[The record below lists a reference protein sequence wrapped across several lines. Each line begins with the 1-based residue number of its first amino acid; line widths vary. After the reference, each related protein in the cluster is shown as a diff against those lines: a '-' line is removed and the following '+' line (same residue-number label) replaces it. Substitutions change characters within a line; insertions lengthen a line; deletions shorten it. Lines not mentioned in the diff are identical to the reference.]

1 MLFHSLETGPVNRRQ
16 LDCVEIYMPKRLKHL
31 SEIYGYLRRKTLLRG
46 GDELSLEGFSIY
58 EVDGVFRGK
67 DDTLW
72 EERSLVI
79 RILFV
84 RPLDTPEL
92 TLQAKI
98 LDLGRAISEIAA
110 TEEEIWICNY
120 QQSVSIFRPISMIIK

>member
-1 MLFHSLETGPVNRRQ
+1 MLYYSLETGPVNRRE
-16 LDCVEIYMPKRLKHL
+16 LDCVEVYMPKRLKHL
-31 SEIYGYLRRKTLLRG
+31 SEIYAYLRRKTQLGRG
-46 GDELSLEGFSIY
+46 DALSLEGFSIY
-58 EVDGVFRGK
+58 EVDGVFRGQG
-67 DDTLW
+67 DTLW

-84 RPLDTPEL
+84 RPVDAPEL

-98 LDLGRAISEIAA
+98 LDLGRAISGIAA

-120 QQSVSIFRPISMIIK
+120 PQRVSIFRPIATTGR